1 MNALGSRTAAQSS
14 YLLDV
19 ARAKSWGVKVKHAL
33 PAAMRYSTPS
43 RKWKVWSPALLIYW
57 VHRKK
62 KIKKGKSRKT

>member
-33 PAAMRYSTPS
+33 PAAMLLNSQQEMESLVSSTFN
-43 RKWKVWSPALLIYW
+43 LLGTQEKKNKK
-57 VHRKK
+57 RKK
-62 KIKKGKSRKT
+62 S